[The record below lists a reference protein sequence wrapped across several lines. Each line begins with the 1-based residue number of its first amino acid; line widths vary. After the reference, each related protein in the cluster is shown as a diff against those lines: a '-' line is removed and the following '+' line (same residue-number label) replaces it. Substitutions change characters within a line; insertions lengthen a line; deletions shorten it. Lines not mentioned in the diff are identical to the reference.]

1 MTLWLAY
8 VPHGMEFALVED
20 CEALGITAHAP
31 RKVEAVRTGNNR
43 WPEPRVSAYL
53 PNYAFVEATANEWH
67 WLKEIRYVRDLMGIA
82 PQWEPKIA
90 EFIEAVE
97 VQFAARMAEIEQAQ
111 KVMQNRDATKEA
123 RREALKAIQAYQPGD
138 LLEVIAGPL
147 AGQIAAFSAMV
158 ERGASLTPEIAAE
171 WGAIPLRLDPLA
183 VRKVG

>member
-1 MTLWLAY
+1 MGKTLRSPVDAIL
-8 VPHGMEFALVED
+8 
-20 CEALGITAHAP
+20 
-31 RKVEAVRTGNNR
+31 
-43 WPEPRVSAYL
+43 
-53 PNYAFVEATANEWH
+53 
-67 WLKEIRYVRDLMGIA
+67 
-82 PQWEPKIA
+82 QWSDEHL
-90 EFIEAVE
+90 
-97 VQFAARMAEIEQAQ
+97 AEIEQAQ

-123 RREALKAIQAYQPGD
+123 RREALKTIQAYQPGD